1 MKDVGQGIASLMDA
15 LVNSF
20 QSEQLE
26 AADALAEQPL
36 IKEAR
41 EALESHRLDYFWL
54 SFHPLNQAIDG
65 LIAQAYP
72 QSRKAQY
79 LARHYAFVSN
89 HFRALIEQ
97 YEGSSCCADKTRTII
112 KAILRSLLTS
122 QPIQFDYQQKYTFHL
137 PERIFKTHEEIF
149 EFFEALLRLQA
160 GKSDLYL
167 QFLLKFAQ
175 KLKSD

>member
-1 MKDVGQGIASLMDA
+1 MKDVGAGVKSLLDA
-15 LVNSF
+15 LVQAGQN
-20 QSEQLE
+20 EQLE
-26 AADALAEQPL
+26 AAASLSEQPL
-36 IKEAR
+36 FKEAR
-41 EALESHRLDYFWL
+41 EALENHELDYFWL

-79 LARHYAFVSN
+79 LARHYDFVSN

-112 KAILRSLLTS
+112 SSMLQSLLTN

-137 PERIFKTHEEIF
+137 PTRIFKTHEEIF
-149 EFFEALLRLQA
+149 EFFEALLRLQY

-175 KLKSD
+175 KLKTE